1 MFKTEQTFS
10 KHLLNNELE
19 RLNKVQ
25 KLKIEDKGL
34 TLKGGPRGLRALDR
48 R

>member
-1 MFKTEQTFS
+1 MSETEQTFS

-25 KLKIEDKGL
+25 ELKIEDKGV
-34 TLKGGPRGLRALDR
+34 TMKGGHRGLNSEH
-48 R
+48 